1 MLPGIKIKIL
11 NVVFKGLVLDLE
23 ETTNKKKQKLTQ
35 VLMNALL
42 CEKAEVLNE
51 QNQLAND
58 FSPKKKKKWQQN
70 TQLAFQRNKELIT

>member
-11 NVVFKGLVLDLE
+11 NIVFKGLVLDLE

-42 CEKAEVLNE
+42 CEKAEVLN
-51 QNQLAND
+51 QQDQLAND
-58 FSPKKKKKWQQN
+58 FSPKKKKKKKKGSK
-70 TQLAFQRNKELIT
+70 TLS

>member
-11 NVVFKGLVLDLE
+11 NIVFKGLVLDLE

-42 CEKAEVLNE
+42 CEKAEVLN
-51 QNQLAND
+51 QQDQLAND
-58 FSPKKKKKWQQN
+58 FSPKKKKKR
-70 TQLAFQRNKELIT
+70 AAKHSASFSEK

>member
-11 NVVFKGLVLDLE
+11 NIVFKGLVLDLE

-35 VLMNALL
+35 VLMNASL
-42 CEKAEVLNE
+42 CEKAEVLNQ

-58 FSPKKKKKWQQN
+58 FSPKKMASEHPASFSEK
-70 TQLAFQRNKELIT
+70 